1 MGLSNIMTP
10 CRTEEVDFSKKNK
23 IKNKNII
30 TKKTNRQEESPEE
43 TNKKQEK
50 KLKKNKNKNNNRITK
65 KTNRQEESPEETNK
79 KQEKKQKKSKPAFS
93 AVFVFFCV
101 FFFCFF
107 SCLFLGFGVLVFFVC
122 PGFVF
127 VLFFDFFLIKPYILC
142 VIGLI
147 RLKIGYPKTHGL
159 KPHFPY
165 HKLPFLVVKIT

>member
-10 CRTEEVDFSKKNK
+10 CRTEKVDFSKKNK
-23 IKNKNII
+23 IKNKNLI

-43 TNKKQEK
+43 TKKIKKQKQQQNHQK
-50 KLKKNKNKNNNRITK
+50 KQIDRKNHQKKQIKNKKKNKNKTCMFR
-65 KTNRQEESPEETNK
+65 R
-79 KQEKKQKKSKPAFS
+79 FC
-93 AVFVFFCV
+93 FLCV
-101 FFFCFF
+101 FFLFF
-107 SCLFLGFGVLVFFVC
+107 CLFLGFGVLVVFVC

-127 VLFFDFFLIKPYILC
+127 VLFFDFFLKPYILC

>member
-10 CRTEEVDFSKKNK
+10 CRTEKVDFSKKNK
-23 IKNKNII
+23 IKNKNLI

-43 TNKKQEK
+43 TKKIKKQKQQQNHQK
-50 KLKKNKNKNNNRITK
+50 KQIDWKNHQKKQIKNKKKNKNKTCMFR
-65 KTNRQEESPEETNK
+65 S
-79 KQEKKQKKSKPAFS
+79 FC
-93 AVFVFFCV
+93 FFLCV
-101 FFFCFF
+101 FFVFLSFPWFWCSSCFCLPWFCFCF
-107 SCLFLGFGVLVFFVC
+107 VFWFFV
-122 PGFVF
+122 
-127 VLFFDFFLIKPYILC
+127 KPYILC